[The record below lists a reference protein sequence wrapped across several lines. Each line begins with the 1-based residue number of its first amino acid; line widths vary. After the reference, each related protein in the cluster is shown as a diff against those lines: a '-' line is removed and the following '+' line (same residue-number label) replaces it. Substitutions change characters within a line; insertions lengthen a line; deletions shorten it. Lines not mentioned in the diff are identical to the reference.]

1 MWAIVDSFDYY
12 LSFLLWSTITLSSLT
27 FNFVYSYFFFNNF
40 SKKTKISDLF
50 IKRVKIKNDYDV
62 FSDKRLSS
70 SKFDLNW
77 ILYSWLS
84 NNKVKNKHF
93 LIENLFEA
101 HVNKSWWE
109 KNFNFFI
116 TLYKTFF
123 FLNYI
128 NEGSDAYSVKQGI
141 NGVSSFFIKKNTNN
155 LLLFISNNFLINK
168 YTDVLLFHSLNKYS
182 NFFSQKN
189 NFLMHKNFKN
199 WNLNFFLKNEDKYVF
214 LLKSKIG
221 FFFFND
227 FNYQK
232 LNCLFTN
239 FNEFYTL
246 NFYIKN
252 QINSSKWNRW
262 LYRYSILHR
271 KIFKNSHKITMSKNL
286 INSGLYDNNFFNKNL
301 WNSVHFSKYENNAAL
316 SSFFKNYYR
325 GLFSLDRKNFL
336 VFSGY
341 NLNNLTQKKNLHLLS
356 FYEKSYFWFLKR
368 FYFFNTLPANAINS
382 KFRIN
387 YKNNFILNDLI
398 DLQGNN
404 YNKYSLFLNLILK
417 SNLNGFSLLSDLPDK
432 NFLNLN
438 ISKDKGEFSSFFS
451 KDLYLQTSTNDLLSK
466 DNLSTLFWITL
477 TSSETNNNFFL
488 KYFNDSRIVF
498 KNFNYVSS
506 TGNDKFLLN
515 YYLFY
520 SMVDTNYWFL
530 SDTSYL
536 DIFY

>member
-1 MWAIVDSFDYY
+1 MFSNFGLTFRSSKWSLYDKNNIKNKSKILFSNYIFICFFMFISILLIFFFNSYYVKFFFFNNFFFLMWAIVDSFDYY
-12 LSFLLWSTITLSSLT
+12 LSFLLWSTTTLSSLT

-221 FFFFND
+221 FFFF
-227 FNYQK
+227 
-232 LNCLFTN
+232 
-239 FNEFYTL
+239 
-246 NFYIKN
+246 
-252 QINSSKWNRW
+252 
-262 LYRYSILHR
+262 
-271 KIFKNSHKITMSKNL
+271 
-286 INSGLYDNNFFNKNL
+286 
-301 WNSVHFSKYENNAAL
+301 
-316 SSFFKNYYR
+316 
-325 GLFSLDRKNFL
+325 
-336 VFSGY
+336 
-341 NLNNLTQKKNLHLLS
+341 
-356 FYEKSYFWFLKR
+356 
-368 FYFFNTLPANAINS
+368 
-382 KFRIN
+382 
-387 YKNNFILNDLI
+387 
-398 DLQGNN
+398 
-404 YNKYSLFLNLILK
+404 
-417 SNLNGFSLLSDLPDK
+417 
-432 NFLNLN
+432 
-438 ISKDKGEFSSFFS
+438 
-451 KDLYLQTSTNDLLSK
+451 
-466 DNLSTLFWITL
+466 
-477 TSSETNNNFFL
+477 
-488 KYFNDSRIVF
+488 
-498 KNFNYVSS
+498 
-506 TGNDKFLLN
+506 
-515 YYLFY
+515 
-520 SMVDTNYWFL
+520 
-530 SDTSYL
+530 
-536 DIFY
+536 